1 MGACYSVKE
10 LTDALVKTPKRK
22 EWLRQPFPY
31 SPDDSKHERRDKR
44 DVYLYQVTSPLENS
58 IPHPPGQST
67 TPPWQRNEHPCATPG
82 SALTV
87 PPCHRAGTRAGV
99 HVSCARLTR
108 LCGSQRTLPAPVV
121 STVLHGCHT
130 RLEGDATFRRWWFV
144 DAEGEI
150 AGKLAAKIVKVRE
163 RKGSIYSSHSF
174 LPSACWPV

>member
-1 MGACYSVKE
+1 MRWSRRPSARSGSDSRSPTLPTTASTSVGTSAMSICTR
-10 LTDALVKTPKRK
+10 LHPLSKT
-22 EWLRQPFPY
+22 Q
-31 SPDDSKHERRDKR
+31 SP
-44 DVYLYQVTSPLENS
+44 
-58 IPHPPGQST
+58 
-67 TPPWQRNEHPCATPG
+67 TPPDRAPHHPGSATSTPCATPG